1 MESPQDANLL
11 RLKSREEELRD
22 FNNDFLVDIIK
33 MRIKKAVGEKEQ
45 KADVT
50 RNAVKN
56 REQLAYKTASICF
69 GVSKQGTGLI
79 PKA

>member
-1 MESPQDANLL
+1 LESPQDANLL

-45 KADVT
+45 KAEVT
-50 RNAVKN
+50 RNGVKN
-56 REQLAYKTASICF
+56 RE
-69 GVSKQGTGLI
+69 
-79 PKA
+79 